1 MANRTAP
8 PATAP
13 EIATFHSFDG
23 GFVEKAPFCRPDR
36 YRMVESSVGQGPAI
50 ARGGGYSYAA
60 ASFGGGSLV
69 LDMTRFDRVLRFQPG
84 EKFVEVEAGLRLEQ
98 LLALT
103 APRGLILPVQPGY
116 PAITVGGC
124 IAGNVHGKNPHLEGT
139 FRRCVVD
146 VTLFHPRLGTLRL
159 DRQTEPELFEMT
171 CGGYGLTGI
180 ILAATLRLE
189 PLPGWT
195 AAVERVPVEGLA
207 DGLARIRE
215 RTPGS
220 AFAYTWHDGTPI
232 AGAFGRGFVYV
243 GQLPGGPPP
252 TREVVPRYRRLTSAS
267 RPRLRVPIWGR
278 TTSRL
283 LGAGFRAFERMRPRS
298 SVMPLFDALFPFARR
313 GEYFLLYGRRGL
325 AEVQSLVPDDGIG
338 DFLRALEKQILLVR
352 PPAVMASMKLFRGE
366 ERFVRFEADG
376 VCVTLDLVRSP
387 EGLGFLP
394 VIDRLTLEFGGRP
407 HIIKDSRLPAHVVA
421 RSYPGYE
428 EFRERRRAYDPGAAF
443 RSELSA
449 RLGL

>member
-1 MANRTAP
+1 VANGTAS
-8 PATAP
+8 PATDP
-13 EIATFHSFDG
+13 ERATFHSFDG
-23 GFVEKAPFCRPDR
+23 GFVETASFCRPDR
-36 YRMVESSVGQGPAI
+36 YRMVESAFGRGNAI

-69 LDMTRFDRVLRFQPG
+69 LDMTRFDRVLRF
-84 EKFVEVEAGLRLEQ
+84 ESRERLVEVEAGMRLEQ

-124 IAGNVHGKNPHLEGT
+124 VAGNVHGKNPHLEGT
-139 FRRCVVD
+139 FRRSVLD

-159 DRQTEPELFEMT
+159 DRRNEPELFEMT
-171 CGGYGLTGI
+171 CGGYGLTGV
-180 ILAATLRLE
+180 ILAATLQLE

-195 AAVERVPVEGLA
+195 ASIERVPIEGLA
-207 DGLARIRE
+207 EGLARLRDL
-215 RTPGS
+215 TPDS
-220 AFAYTWHDGTPI
+220 AFAYTWHDGTPVK
-232 AGAFGRGFVYV
+232 GAFGRGFVYV
-243 GQLPGGPPP
+243 GRLPEGPPP
-252 TREVVPRYRRLTSAS
+252 RGEVVPSYRRLTAAS

-283 LGAGFRAFERMRPRS
+283 LGAGFRAFEGMRPRS

-325 AEVQSLVPDDGIG
+325 AEVQSLVPHGGIA
-338 DFLRALEKQILLVR
+338 DFLRALEKQILLLR
-352 PPAVMASMKLFRGE
+352 PPAVMTSMKLFRGE
-366 ERFVRFEADG
+366 ERFLRFEADG
-376 VCVTLDLVRSP
+376 VCVTIDLVRSP
-387 EGLGFLP
+387 EGLGFLS
-394 VIDRLTLEFGGRP
+394 VLDRLTLEFGGRP
-407 HIIKDSRLPAHVVA
+407 HIIKDSRLPADVVA

-428 EFRERRRAYDPGAAF
+428 EFRERRRALDPGGTF

>member
-1 MANRTAP
+1 MAISTP
-8 PATAP
+8 QPATAS
-13 EIATFHSFDG
+13 EIATFRSFDG
-23 GFVEKAPFCRPDR
+23 GFVERASFCRPDR
-36 YRMVESSVGQGPAI
+36 YRMVEAAVGQGSTI

-69 LDMTRFDRVLRFQPG
+69 LDMTRLDRVLRFEPK
-84 EKFVEVEAGLRLEQ
+84 ERLVEVEAGMRLEQ

-124 IAGNVHGKNPHLEGT
+124 IAGNVHGKNPYLEGT
-139 FRRCVVD
+139 FRRSVVD
-146 VTLFHPRLGTLRL
+146 LTLLHPRLGTLRL
-159 DRQTEPELFEMT
+159 DRQTESELFELT

-195 AAVERVPVEGLA
+195 ASVERVSIQSLAEGLA
-207 DGLARIRE
+207 RLLE
-215 RTPGS
+215 RTESS
-220 AFAYTWHDGTPI
+220 AFAYTWHDGTPE
-232 AGAFGRGFVYV
+232 AGTFGRGFVYV
-243 GQLPGGPPP
+243 GQLPDGVLPAK
-252 TREVVPRYRRLTSAS
+252 EVVPRYRRLTAAS
-267 RPRLRVPIWGR
+267 RPRLEVPLWGR

-283 LGAGFRAFERMRPRS
+283 LGAGFRAFEEMRPRS

-325 AEVQSLVPDDGIG
+325 AEYQSLVPHEAID
-338 DFLRALEKQILLVR
+338 DFLRALEKQIVLAR

-366 ERFVRFEADG
+366 ERFLRFEADG
-376 VCVTLDLVRSP
+376 VCVTIDLVRSR
-387 EGLGFLP
+387 EGLGFLS
-394 VIDRLTLEFGGRP
+394 VLDRLTLDFGGRP
-407 HIIKDSRLPAHVVA
+407 HIIKDSRLPPDVVA

-428 EFRERRRAYDPGAAF
+428 EFRERRRALDPGAAF
-443 RSELSA
+443 RSELST
-449 RLGL
+449 RLAL